1 MTNGFNQ
8 KFKYLLKMSEQI
20 KLSQEELDSIK
31 QLQNQQQTL
40 IGQFGQI
47 EYQVQLLEL
56 QKDQLVETMG
66 ELQKEETKTTHLDR
80 PAAAAESV
88 RGKSVIRF
96 EPILF
101 GWPSSHGQ
109 IGRAH
114 V

>member
-1 MTNGFNQ
+1 MANGFNP
-8 KFKYLLKMSEQI
+8 KFKYLSKMSEKI

-66 ELQKEETKTTHLDR
+66 ELQKEEQKTGQELTQKYGNGTVDLESGTFTKT
-80 PAAAAESV
+80 E
-88 RGKSVIRF
+88 
-96 EPILF
+96 
-101 GWPSSHGQ
+101 
-109 IGRAH
+109 
-114 V
+114 

>member
-40 IGQFGQI
+40 ISQFGQI

-56 QKDQLVETMG
+56 QKDQLVENYG
-66 ELQKEETKTTHLDR
+66 
-80 PAAAAESV
+80 
-88 RGKSVIRF
+88 
-96 EPILF
+96 
-101 GWPSSHGQ
+101 
-109 IGRAH
+109 
-114 V
+114 